1 MAKKAAETAKND
13 ESSEPTKPTVD
24 ESTDSAGATKGDVWT
39 AEGTLAEQIEKQ
51 RLINEGKL
59 KRA

>member
-1 MAKKAAETAKND
+1 MAKKPAQTTENSESTVEETAK
-13 ESSEPTKPTVD
+13 VD
-24 ESTDSAGATKGDVWT
+24 EAAKSDVWT

-51 RLINEGKL
+51 KLINEGKL

>member
-1 MAKKAAETAKND
+1 MAKKPVQATENS
-13 ESSEPTKPTVD
+13 ESTVEENTKVD
-24 ESTDSAGATKGDVWT
+24 EAAKSDVWT

>member
-1 MAKKAAETAKND
+1 MAKKPAPATENSEPKVDETAK
-13 ESSEPTKPTVD
+13 VD
-24 ESTDSAGATKGDVWT
+24 EVAKSDVWT